1 MSILI
6 GYVPTPEGE
15 AALEAGLQEAKLRST
30 NVVILNSPRQGAP
43 VDAALIPEEQITELV
58 RRAKALGVE
67 AVVRQ
72 PSHADD
78 LTEEFIAL
86 AEEVNASLIVIGLR
100 KRSQV
105 GKFIMGSHAQRIL
118 LQVDR
123 PVLAVKAT
131 GEFSKTH

>member
-15 AALEAGLQEAKLRST
+15 AALEAGLKEAQLRDT
-30 NVVILNSPRQGAP
+30 NAVILNSPRKGAP
-43 VDAALIPEEQITELV
+43 VDAALIPEDQIAELV
-58 RRAKALGVE
+58 RRARAVGVE

-72 PSHADD
+72 PGHADD
-78 LTEEFIAL
+78 LTDEFIEL
-86 AEEVNASLIVIGLR
+86 AEEIDASLIVIGLR

-131 GEFSKTH
+131 GDFAR